1 MAKIYLAAPF
11 FSDGQHERINQVKEA
26 LETNKT
32 VSSIF
37 VPEEHSYEHAEF
49 GSLEWQKATFTLDIN
64 NIYTADAVVA
74 IIDYKK
80 EESDN
85 EADSGTAFEIGLA
98 FGTDTPVIVVQF
110 DAEKELNL
118 MISQA
123 LTAYFDAS
131 KGELSDLVNYDFNEL
146 MPKLANRPV
155 I

>member
-11 FSDGQHERINQVKEA
+11 FSNGQHNRINQVKEA
-26 LETNKT
+26 LEANKT

-85 EADSGTAFEIGLA
+85 EADS
-98 FGTDTPVIVVQF
+98 
-110 DAEKELNL
+110 
-118 MISQA
+118 S
-123 LTAYFDAS
+123 
-131 KGELSDLVNYDFNEL
+131 
-146 MPKLANRPV
+146 
-155 I
+155 